1 MQILLLMHE
10 CTQSGQSP
18 LWIASFN
25 GHQKCVGL
33 LIDAG
38 ANVDIQN
45 KVSKHYV
52 YYILHISDAINIV
65 KCMVVS
71 HDLSKLM

>member
-45 KVSKHYV
+45 KVSKNYV
-52 YYILHISDAINIV
+52 
-65 KCMVVS
+65 
-71 HDLSKLM
+71 